1 MPFPHLCFLA
11 EIQET
16 FCPPGPCHLRDSV
29 SLLSFNFCTSQ
40 SLAICLF
47 MCTSCLSDWE
57 LLQAKAICLIRLSL
71 PSSNQKSQ
79 HIVGS
84 PKYVLN
90 SIDICNRM
98 LGQRI
103 NLHTCWFFFFFSSK
117 RDDRSAI
124 GHLKKTKFLDI
135 VEKGSGWCME
145 VESLL
150 EAFGITAWRRVG

>member
-16 FCPPGPCHLRDSV
+16 FCPPRPCHLRDSV
-29 SLLSFNFCTSQ
+29 SLISFNFCTSR

-57 LLQAKAICLIRLSL
+57 LLQAKAIYLIRLSL
-71 PSSNQKSQ
+71 SSSNQKSQ

-84 PKYVLN
+84 PKYVLT
-90 SIDICNRM
+90 STDICNRM

-103 NLHTCWFFFFFSSK
+103 NLHTCWGFFFPAKEMTEVQLVTLK
-117 RDDRSAI
+117 RLNSLI
-124 GHLKKTKFLDI
+124 SLKRGQGGVWK
-135 VEKGSGWCME
+135 
-145 VESLL
+145 
-150 EAFGITAWRRVG
+150 